1 MFEITG
7 KQLAAEQRRRVRAQI
22 KAENPL
28 VRIAEVAGFI
38 MLALGAAALGG
49 VFFFWLAGY

>member
-7 KQLAAEQRRRVRAQI
+7 KQLAAEQRRRAAQI

-28 VRIAEVAGFI
+28 VRVAEVAGFI
-38 MLALGAAALGG
+38 MVALGAAGLGG